1 MTKEQLRTFNCKQ
14 NEVRTITIIEGPLV
28 SKTKA
33 SAQTYLLKIAKRNIE
48 QGKYKPKQD
57 AI

>member
-1 MTKEQLRTFNCKQ
+1 MK
-14 NEVRTITIIEGPLV
+14 RTITIIEGPL
-28 SKTKA
+28 SAKTKTD
-33 SAQTYLLKIAKRNIE
+33 AQVYLLKIAKRNIE